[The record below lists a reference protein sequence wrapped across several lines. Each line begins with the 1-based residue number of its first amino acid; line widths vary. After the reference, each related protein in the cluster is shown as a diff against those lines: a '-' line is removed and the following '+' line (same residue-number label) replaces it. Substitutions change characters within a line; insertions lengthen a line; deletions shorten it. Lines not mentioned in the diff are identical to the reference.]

1 MIVPWLVLD
10 VSAVLGAKALYNW
23 AFTHHLTT
31 PNTPPVIS
39 TPNFFVFGRAER
51 VLSPLFIGPT
61 NQVLTA
67 ATDKVTAKA
76 LPPLEV
82 ISLKY
87 NHRS

>member
-10 VSAVLGAKALYNW
+10 VSAVPVAKPLYNW
-23 AFTHHLTT
+23 AFTHHLTM

-39 TPNFFVFGRAER
+39 TSNFFGIGRAER
-51 VLSPLFIGPT
+51 VLIPLFIGPS

-67 ATDKVTAKA
+67 ATGKVTAKA

-82 ISLKY
+82 ISLK
-87 NHRS
+87 